1 MLFIVKLSWLLLF
14 RGRNDSVVRLGENVY
29 WATKSRRNC
38 WTDLN
43 TRVIISNEL
52 SHCPKLVIIWLSYRE
67 LLRTKD
73 FDGYLTFCKT
83 QILGCNRKESK
94 FSSKVCMVKWPFVY
108 ISLTA
113 FHKDSTKELELIFT
127 DFLSKTSQ
135 PKSNNSQASGPDS
148 ANPGSSK
155 SSAII
160 EPRIIPLDFSLP
172 GLGQAC
178 TAYYLQPAKFNFH
191 ELPRSY
197 QFVLSECS
205 SLVETDTKTLCSCV
219 KHLET
224 QLNRQLTFIKNLE
237 KEYSEDTGMVNV

>member
-1 MLFIVKLSWLLLF
+1 MAAIVVLLKMLYRLDDHYELCQSQFVKAEQCTSTQEEGMIVWSDWVRMF
-14 RGRNDSVVRLGENVY
+14 NEQRNQEEIAGLILTPE
-29 WATKSRRNC
+29 
-38 WTDLN
+38 
-43 TRVIISNEL
+43 
-52 SHCPKLVIIWLSYRE
+52 E

-94 FSSKVCMVKWPFVY
+94 FS
-108 ISLTA
+108 T

-148 ANPGSSK
+148 ANPSSSK
-155 SSAII
+155 SSAST

-172 GLGQAC
+172 GLGQAY

-197 QFVLSECS
+197 QFVLSVCS

-237 KEYSEDTGMVNV
+237 KEYSEDTLRQQQ